1 MQWYEDSLVDHT
13 EIYEEDL
20 NIRMNILKISALGM
34 LGFVTVLSFVLASLG
49 SGVSM
54 IIGPIA
60 FVILVIMLIQEKRR
74 RGKVW

>member
-1 MQWYEDSLVDHT
+1 
-13 EIYEEDL
+13 
-20 NIRMNILKISALGM
+20 MNILKISAIGM

-60 FVILVIMLIQEKRR
+60 FVILVIMLIQERR
-74 RGKVW
+74 RSRLAF